1 MRRLSRRLS
10 ERTRLKSITSLL
22 VGIGLVTG
30 MGAAQGGSLLEPG
43 TTTYRVDSE
52 LRSDTPLEI
61 GAAHTVILDASQT
74 FFLLDAPLVNHGVV
88 RWASAGLAEDTP
100 RDLGLSEK
108 TQVNHGQWILEDNL
122 LVILAS
128 AFDNQGGRVLIGKH
142 SELLAASQAFVGGR
156 VHGESD
162 TSLLSVAGLKDA
174 TITGQVDLRPS
185 WMEPKPVALA
195 GTLTVDGVLRI
206 NSVALSESTLLRGT
220 GRTVLNNAMIGA
232 ESGLNEPKLTV
243 GSGHTLSGT
252 GHITNVAVLNQGTI
266 EVDRADVLRAESVI
280 VQQVD
285 EARLVVKGNLQTP
298 GIQIQAGALDL
309 HNTSYV
315 TGDVDLQ
322 AGRLMLHQ
330 FSVVEPA
337 SLGLG
342 AIIEGDLTLSDQ
354 STVEVIVDHDGDHF
368 ATLEIWGNASLGGD
382 LIVSFVDGVKVPST
396 FDILFM
402 GSNVQGSF
410 RSLRVNGSGNLPWK
424 FVQNSNGQVSI
435 TAVPEPGT
443 WGLML
448 CGLGVIGWR
457 LRRRA
462 ALHPTH

>member
-10 ERTRLKSITSLL
+10 ERTRLKSVASLL
-22 VGIGLVTG
+22 VGVGLATGMMGAQAISLVT
-30 MGAAQGGSLLEPG
+30 PG
-43 TTTYRVDSE
+43 TTTYVNE
-52 LRSDTPLEI
+52 LFAAEPIDI
-61 GAAHTVILDASQT
+61 GAQHTLVLDSRNGFGLYGT
-74 FFLLDAPLVNHGVV
+74 LNNRGVV
-88 RWASAGLAEDTP
+88 RIIGTGPTEWGESVFYAFD
-100 RDLGLSEK
+100 
-108 TQVNHGQWILEDNL
+108 GQINQGRWILESADVAVLATMQNTAG
-122 LVILAS
+122 VIEIGTNSRLMV
-128 AFDNQGGRVLIGKH
+128 DLTGGRIQGTDASSLIRD
-142 SELLAASQAFVGGR
+142 S
-156 VHGESD
+156 
-162 TSLLSVAGLKDA
+162 GLRDA
-174 TITGQVDLRPS
+174 TLAGRLNTTSVSI
-185 WMEPKPVALA
+185 A
-195 GTLTVDGVLRI
+195 GTLNIEGQVSFS
-206 NSVALSESTLLRGT
+206 NAFASEATTLKGSGQTLLRGAT
-220 GRTVLNNAMIGA
+220 GAFQPAPTA
-232 ESGLNEPKLTV
+232 LTIAA
-243 GSGHTLSGT
+243 GHRVDAAGQLSRIALT
-252 GHITNVAVLNQGTI
+252 NQGQLLVAQQQT
-266 EVDRADVLRAESVI
+266 LTTESLL

-298 GIQIQAGALDL
+298 GIQIQAGVLDL

-330 FSVVEPA
+330 FSGVEPG

-342 AIIEGDLTLSDQ
+342 AIIEGNLTLSDQ

-410 RSLRVNGSGNLPWK
+410 RSLRVNGSGNLPWT

-435 TAVPEPGT
+435 AAVPEPGT

-448 CGLGVIGWR
+448 CGLGVVGWH

-462 ALHPTH
+462 ATQTAR